1 MPAPAPSLVRCFV
14 RHLGVFVA
22 ADIIPLCN
30 PHVCRTAASGEAQPS
45 PSPAAAITLP
55 SYASSPS
62 YAFAGNAMASSTSA
76 GCASTRKA
84 AAASRESKSRAPAT
98 APATAVTSPKTTA
111 SRRYVRIHTTIV
123 LLLAGGVAIG
133 MLIV

>member
-22 ADIIPLCN
+22 ADSIPLCN

-98 APATAVTSPKTTA
+98 AVTSPKTTA